1 MESTQSSVL
10 LRIVLR
16 DLDRTLKDAE
26 ANDLRDR
33 IYAACTKGPY
43 ISGPQVRRGR
53 RAHAK
58 TAPEPSKALAATR
71 SAFPGL
77 ESGLLRP
84 TETVGPVPHG

>member
-1 MESTQSSVL
+1 MESTQSNVL

-26 ANDLRDR
+26 ANELRDR

-43 ISGPQVRRGR
+43 IRGPQVRRGR

-58 TAPEPSKALAATR
+58 RLQCEHR
-71 SAFPGL
+71 SH
-77 ESGLLRP
+77 LRRLP
-84 TETVGPVPHG
+84 LRAQLFLGWSPVYFGRLKL